1 MKRLTPI
8 VTVLASAV
16 TLALAFGAL
25 AQTAPDEAKQKELAA
40 AREELHR
47 AASRVS
53 ALSRELHGNDRGDM
67 IIERRLTQRPVLGVI
82 LEGDAG
88 AGVRIAAVTPES
100 GAAKAGLR
108 SGDRITTID
117 GKALAGSDGDA
128 RLADARK
135 RLRDLDAKTPVVL
148 GYARDG
154 RNATVKVT
162 PSVGDHVLM
171 VHDGDNAMEFIGA
184 PHVRIGPNGESEIE
198 ARMVRVSPSGDARIE
213 AREVR
218 VAPGGVMPQI
228 HREIIRRGCDEGDD
242 CRMPLLAEAFRW
254 NGLNLASV
262 DKQLGRYFGTDRGVL
277 VLSIPEGMG
286 GLQPGDVLQKVD
298 GKPVN
303 TPREAMAAAHARK
316 PGSAVPVE
324 YLRDRKLQS
333 TQLTLPER
341 PLLLPP
347 PAPPAPP
354 APPEPPTPH
363 AKAHPA
369 SMAVPPTP
377 PAPPA
382 APAPIAPPPPPPEP
396 LTLL

>member
-1 MKRLTPI
+1 MKRLPPI

-16 TLALAFGAL
+16 TLALAFGAF
-25 AQTAPDEAKQKELAA
+25 AQSAPDEAKQKELAA

-47 AASRVS
+47 AASRVA
-53 ALSRELHGNDRGDM
+53 ALSRELHGKDRGDVV
-67 IIERRLTQRPVLGVI
+67 IERRLTQRPVLGVI
-82 LEGDAG
+82 LESDAG
-88 AGVRIAAVTPES
+88 TGVRIVAVTPDS
-100 GAAKAGLR
+100 GAGKAGLR

-117 GKALAGSDGDA
+117 GKPLAGNDGDA

-135 RLRDLDAKTPVVL
+135 RLRDLDAKTPVAL
-148 GYARDG
+148 GYVRDG
-154 RNATVKVT
+154 RSAIAKVT
-162 PSVGDHVLM
+162 PSVGDHVIM
-171 VHDGDNAMEFIGA
+171 VHDGDDAMEFIGA
-184 PHVRIGPNGESEIE
+184 PEVQISPEGEAHFS
-198 ARMVRVSPSGDARIE
+198 

-228 HREIIRRGCDEGDD
+228 HREIIRRGCDEGDE
-242 CRMPLLAEAFRW
+242 CSMPLLMEAFRW

-262 DKQLGRYFGTDRGVL
+262 DKQLGRYFGTDHGVL

-298 GKPVN
+298 GKPVRS
-303 TPREAMAAAHARK
+303 PREMMAAAHARK
-316 PGSAVPVE
+316 PGNAVPVE
-324 YLRDRKLQS
+324 YLRDRKLQH

-341 PLLLPP
+341 PMLLPPP

-354 APPEPPTPH
+354 TPPVPPTPH
-363 AKAHPA
+363 AKAAPA
-369 SMAVPPTP
+369 SMAAP

-382 APAPIAPPPPPPEP
+382 PPMPPEPVAPPPPPEP

>member
-1 MKRLTPI
+1 MKRLPPI

-25 AQTAPDEAKQKELAA
+25 AQSAPDEAKQKELAA
-40 AREELHR
+40 AREELHH
-47 AASRVS
+47 AASRVA
-53 ALSRELHGNDRGDM
+53 ALSRELHGNDQGDM

-162 PSVGDHVLM
+162 PSMGDHVLM

-184 PHVRIGPNGESEIE
+184 PHVRISPEGATHIE
-198 ARMVRVSPSGDARIE
+198 ADEI
-213 AREVR
+213 R

-262 DKQLGRYFGTDRGVL
+262 DKPLGRYFGTDHGVL

-354 APPEPPTPH
+354 APPVPPVPPTPH

-369 SMAVPPTP
+369 SMVVPPTP